1 MNMRVSLLLLAS
13 FFIGFSSW
21 SQTVGNGITATN
33 FEIADGQLSFD
44 PTTVGTQASHDLLIT
59 NLVGVSQQIVFNGLA
74 APFSLSTDTLDLDAQ
89 QAQVVT
95 LYFDPEAVGSFDD
108 ELFFAGSIFGSGSLP
123 VSGEGTQID
132 IETDSDFLQF
142 DATAIGTFS
151 TATLTITNAG
161 SGSMLIS
168 GFDFSDDQYS
178 VEETELTIA
187 EGESYDLVVTYTP
200 IFAGGSNET
209 LTILS
214 NDPNEPELVVDLIA
228 TGISEV
234 SGEICGTWSLVNS
247 PYILVDNVTVPDD
260 CSLDIEAGVV
270 VQGNGYDIIA
280 NGPLSLLGE
289 EGSRI
294 RLENLDLDME
304 LDGNESITFSHANVE
319 YANINSNGTKAPFD
333 FDWDTPELGVEG
345 WYNSGGS
352 GGSVSRDG
360 ENIRSEYWSSS
371 SNWREIFFYSP
382 ERQIATQLD
391 EVSFERYIDD
401 YDGSGNG
408 SEYWRFQVNIDNE
421 GWQTLY
427 EEYHNGDQPWTEYS
441 FNLDSLESMNTIQFR
456 IFYRFYR
463 GHRFYMD
470 NFFMNVGEE
479 ERTALNMDHVDFSK
493 DFIMTGSKIDMQVDS
508 LRTYYTSWD
517 QYDSTYDIDRW
528 TIEGHEPKDEG
539 AYFTGYENTYDM
551 GHVSLNNDNWS
562 NEQGLDFNNVDRS
575 HFKFDS
581 CDFSG
586 FTHGLYIHSSD
597 YSEFELNEI
606 DADDNTSHALYFP
619 SVTYSDF
626 DMSGLRC
633 ADNGSAGVLISGSY
647 NSADMRYSIMNDNQG
662 TGFSFDCGT
671 NNTEKDSLNVSNS
684 GFFRNNSYGLYTSCQ
699 AMFEH
704 LTVLDNTNNGL
715 RVHGSFHGMSQ
726 ILSSSILWGNAAN
739 QSWDQIDVS
748 GNFLN
753 IAHTNLMGGS
763 SGLSGGSWDLDES
776 FISDLPYFEDEFGHM
791 EPISPGVD
799 GGKPWEIDA
808 HMPMGLGGVRAD
820 MGMYG
825 GPNNQYWGGSI
836 ISDGSSSLDGVV
848 DIPQDQGNML
858 GLTFSASF
866 WDNNTAIDPV
876 TNYSIWRHL
885 DASGSGIGS
894 IDEGNWE
901 LVGEVPAQGFA
912 AYGYQAPTLGN
923 TNQFGEFNS
932 CYTVIAET
940 AIDQLYWQSNVM
952 CGQSVDNLA
961 PEATE
966 VVAGMVESDLAQVSW
981 FEPAEDDYAYTE
993 ITSDH
998 GFTAEIY
1005 GDTLVMDMTVSEGED
1020 YTYYV
1025 QHFDVNGN
1033 GSEISTAS
1041 LGAEVLLDI
1050 IPLHAGW
1057 NLISLDREPYDMDP
1071 AAVFSELEPG
1081 NLEFVTGFEGG
1092 ATMYDPN
1099 GLEFLNTLTAIE
1111 GGRGY
1116 WVKVAQDD
1124 ELRVSG
1130 SILSEAYQTPL
1141 SDGWNLVG
1149 FTGDVRD
1156 VEDYFYDELANDQL
1170 VYVTG
1175 FNQGVSIYNPNG
1187 LSFLNTLTQLENGFG
1202 YWVKAALQ
1210 GGLVEGNTK
1219 SMTPAHDFLHGV
1231 THAELAGQTIDV
1243 LTESGDVIAE
1253 LLIEEQGVIRT
1264 HVLYGADVADDEA
1277 SAYAGQMLTFRWN
1290 GIESDAHVVFDGNRN
1305 LHQVDLNFGLQA
1317 LSAFPTPATD
1327 VVTVLSSEFTP
1338 ERFEVLD
1345 ATGRVIAEGSWN
1357 STALTLDVNAWTA
1370 GCYTLRAFD
1379 GFGAQAMQTIVVGR

>member
-89 QAQVVT
+89 QAQVIT

-247 PYILVDNVTVPDD
+247 PYILVDNITVPSG

-304 LDGNESITFSHANVE
+304 LSGNQSIEFS
-319 YANINSNGTKAPFD
+319 YANIEYVNVNVNGDPFNHT
-333 FDWDTPELGVEG
+333 WDDPGLGNDG
-345 WYNSGGS
+345 WYRSGGDIT
-352 GGSVSRDG
+352 RDG
-360 ENIRSEYWSSS
+360 DRIRHWYWASCC
-371 SNWREIFFYSP
+371 WRDYYLYSP
-382 ERQIATQLD
+382 VRNYTGQLGHLSFDRQ
-391 EVSFERYIDD
+391 IDD
-401 YDGSGNG
+401 YNGNGNG
-408 SEYWRFQVNIDNE
+408 SEFLRLQVNIDDE
-421 GWQTLY
+421 GWQDVNTEFY
-427 EEYHNGDQPWTEYS
+427 IGDQPTEDFE
-441 FNLDSLESMNTIQFR
+441 FNLDTLSSNSTVQFR
-456 IFYRFYR
+456 FWTHFYEGFYLWIDDFVMDT
-463 GHRFYMD
+463 GFESAQMTLDHLDVSKEFY
-470 NFFMNVGEE
+470 F
-479 ERTALNMDHVDFSK
+479 
-493 DFIMTGSKIDMQVDS
+493 TGRDLSCSGDS
-508 LRTYYTSWD
+508 LRTY
-517 QYDSTYDIDRW
+517 W
-528 TIEGHEPKDEG
+528 TDWNISEASFQISNWEIEGHVERDEG
-539 AYFTGYENTYDM
+539 AYFRGNSNSYDFDYLT
-551 GHVSLNNDNWS
+551 LNSDNWS
-562 NEQGLDFNNVDRS
+562 NEQGMDFNDVDYS
-575 HFKFDS
+575 TFSFDS

-586 FTHGLYIHSSD
+586 FTHGLYVRSSD
-597 YSEFELNEI
+597 YCDFTLNEI
-606 DADDNTSHALYFP
+606 DAHENTSHALYFTG
-619 SVTYSDF
+619 VNYSDF
-626 DMSGLRC
+626 DMTGLRC
-633 ADNGSAGVLISGSY
+633 ANNGSRGVQIDGSY
-647 NSADMRYSIMNDNQG
+647 NSADMRYSIMNDNQS

-671 NNTEKDSLNVSNS
+671 NNTEKDSLNVLNC
-684 GFFRNNSYGLYTSCQ
+684 GFFRNNGYGVRSSCQ
-699 AMFEH
+699 GIYEH
-704 LTVLDNTNNGL
+704 LTILDNTSHGIYL
-715 RVHGSFHGMSQ
+715 DGSFYGMSQ
-726 ILSSSILWGNAAN
+726 LLSSSILWGNGSN
-739 QSWDQIDVS
+739 TSWDQLYITN
-748 GNFLN
+748 NFIN
-753 IAHTNLMGGS
+753 IAHSNVMGGEP
-763 SGLSGGSWDLDES
+763 GIAGGSWDLDES
-776 FISDLPYFEDEFGHM
+776 FISDLPYFEDEYGHM

-825 GPNNQYWGGSI
+825 GPNNQYWGGGI

-961 PEATE
+961 PEATD

-1050 IPLHAGW
+1050 IPLYAGW

-1187 LSFLNTLTQLENGFG
+1187 LPFLNTLTQLENGFG

-1219 SMTPAHDFLHGV
+1219 SMTSVHDFLHGV

-1243 LTESGDVIAE
+1243 LTESGNVIAE

-1264 HVLYGADVADDEA
+1264 HVLYGADVADDQA

-1290 GIESDAHVVFDGNRN
+1290 GIESDAHVVFDGNRS

>member
-1 MNMRVSLLLLAS
+1 MRATFLTLVSV
-13 FFIGFSSW
+13 FFGLTSW
-21 SQTVGNGITATN
+21 SQTVGNGITVTN
-33 FEIADGQLSFD
+33 FEIAGGQLLFD

-59 NLVGVSQQIVFNGLA
+59 NLVGVTQQIVFNGLS
-74 APFSLSTDTLDLDAQ
+74 APYSLSQDTIYLSAQ

-95 LYFDPEAVGSFDD
+95 LFFDPETVGTFND
-108 ELFFAGSIFGSGSLP
+108 ELFFAGSIFGSGSLI

-132 IETDSDFLQF
+132 IETNSDFLQF

-247 PYILVDNVTVPDD
+247 PYILIDNVTIPDG
-260 CSLDIEAGVV
+260 CSLNIEAGVV

-294 RLENLDLDME
+294 RLENLDVDME
-304 LDGNESITFSHANVE
+304 LNGGSSIAFKHANVE
-319 YANINSNGTKAPFD
+319 SINVNVNGLPFD
-333 FDWDTPELGVEG
+333 FNWNASSIGADG

-352 GGSVSRDG
+352 GGSAYYDNNRV
-360 ENIRSEYWSSS
+360 RSEYWA
-371 SNWREIFFYSP
+371 NNAWRECFFYSP
-382 ERQIATQLD
+382 SRT
-391 EVSFERYIDD
+391 F
-401 YDGSGNG
+401 NG
-408 SEYWRFQVNIDNE
+408 SLGQISFDREIQDYSGTGNDGVSEYVYFQVNRDGN
-421 GWQTLY
+421 GWEPIYQDFY
-427 EEYHNGDQPWTEYS
+427 IGSQPNQS
-441 FNLDSLESMNTIQFR
+441 FSFDLDSLNVESTVQFR
-456 IFYRFYR
+456 FFIRFYSGYR
-463 GHRFYMD
+463 LWID
-470 NFFMNVGEE
+470 NFE
-479 ERTALNMDHVDFSK
+479 MDSDGNDYAQFDIDHADFSK
-493 DFIMTGSKIDMQVDS
+493 DFYMTGRGLQLAADS
-508 LRTYYTSWD
+508 MRTYYTNWNQS
-517 QYDSTYDIDRW
+517 YSEYDIQKW
-528 TIEGHEPKDEG
+528 EVEGHSERDEG
-539 AYFTGYENTYDM
+539 AYFAGGINTYDM
-551 GHVSLNNDNWS
+551 AHITLNDEEWS
-562 NEQGLDFNNVDRS
+562 NEQGLEFADIDGSQFA
-575 HFKFDS
+575 FDS
-581 CDFSG
+581 CDFNG
-586 FTHGLYIHSSD
+586 FTHGLYLHSSD
-597 YSEFELNEI
+597 YCDFQLNEI
-606 DADDNTSHALYFP
+606 NANDNSSHALYFTGI
-619 SVTYSDF
+619 TYSDF
-626 DMSGLRC
+626 DMSGIRSMNNTGRGLQI
-633 ADNGSAGVLISGSY
+633 DGSN
-647 NSADMRYSIMNDNQG
+647 NSADLRYSILADNNNW
-662 TGFSFDCGT
+662 GFGFGCTT
-671 NNTEKDSLNVSNS
+671 NATEKDSLSVSNC
-684 GFFRNNSYGLYTSCQ
+684 GFFRNNGYGLQTNCQ
-699 AMFEH
+699 AEFEH
-704 LTVLDNTNNGL
+704 LTVLDNTSYGI
-715 RVHGSFHGMSQ
+715 HIDAAFFGMSQ
-726 ILSSSILWGNAAN
+726 ILSSSTLWGNGSSS
-739 QSWDQIDVS
+739 SWDQLYITN
-748 GNFLN
+748 NFIN
-753 IAHTNLMGGS
+753 VAHTNLMGGS
-763 SGLSGGSWDLDES
+763 AGLAGGSWDLDDS
-776 FISDLPYFEDEFGHM
+776 FISDFPYFEDQWGHM

-825 GPNNQYWGGSI
+825 GPNNQYWGGGI

-961 PEATE
+961 PNATD
-966 VVAGMVESDLAQVSW
+966 VVAGMIESDLAQVSW

-993 ITSDH
+993 VTSDH
-998 GFTAEIY
+998 GFSAEIF
-1005 GDTLVMDMTVSEGED
+1005 GDTLVVDMTVSEGED

-1099 GLEFLNTLTAIE
+1099 GLDFLNTLTAIE

-1124 ELRVSG
+1124 ELQVSG

-1141 SDGWNLVG
+1141 VDGWNLVG

-1187 LSFLNTLTQLENGFG
+1187 LPFLNTLTQLENGFG

-1219 SMTPAHDFLHGV
+1219 SMTSVHDFLHGV

-1264 HVLYGADVADDEA
+1264 HVLYGADVADDQA

-1290 GIESDAHVVFDGNRN
+1290 GIESDAHVVFDGNRS

-1327 VVTVLSSEFTP
+1327 VVTVLSSEFKP